1 MELNRDGHEQ
11 VLDHELLASKTDSFA
26 PNPKIFLIRTEN
38 TCTLGR
44 YFNEGTRMAQI
55 PWSRIREAFDGE
67 WIELVHYSWKPESLH
82 PHAGRIR
89 HHSPNRRELLKMIAR
104 SGRIEGSVV
113 LFVGPSLPAVLAE
126 QSFTGHAS
134 GLA

>member
-1 MELNRDGHEQ
+1 MPVTRNILDGMNG
-11 VLDHELLASKTDSFA
+11 VMGRRPGPA
-26 PNPKIFLIRTEN
+26 PFRARAKIILISTEKPCSM
-38 TCTLGR
+38 TR
-44 YFNEGTRMAQI
+44 YFTKGIVMAQI
-55 PWSRIREAFDGE
+55 PWSRIREAFEGE
-67 WIELVHYSWKPESLH
+67 WVELTTYSWKPENIH

-113 LFVGPSLPAVLAE
+113 LFVGPSLPGVLAE
-126 QSFTGHAS
+126 QRFQGHAG

>member
-1 MELNRDGHEQ
+1 
-11 VLDHELLASKTDSFA
+11 
-26 PNPKIFLIRTEN
+26 LIRTAKS
-38 TCTLGR
+38 CTIAT
-44 YFNEGTRMAQI
+44 YFTKGIVMAQI
-55 PWSRIREAFDGE
+55 PWSRIREAFEGE
-67 WIELVHYSWKPESLH
+67 WVELTSYSWKPENIH

-113 LFVGPSLPAVLAE
+113 LFVGPSLPSVLAE
-126 QSFTGHAS
+126 QRFQGHAG